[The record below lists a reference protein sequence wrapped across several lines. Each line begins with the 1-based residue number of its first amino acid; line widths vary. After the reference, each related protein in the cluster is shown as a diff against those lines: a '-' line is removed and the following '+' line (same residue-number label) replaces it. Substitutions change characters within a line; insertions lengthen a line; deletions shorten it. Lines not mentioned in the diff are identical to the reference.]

1 MSRNDSSDL
10 SASEEEKPN
19 ENSPSENNL
28 DENNQPEII
37 EMEEDVFVDS
47 DKNGSDKNEPPKND
61 PRNPNSFTNFPNFSS
76 QSNSSNDSFTNLING
91 LAPIITPL
99 LTAYLSSSMASG
111 FANHKKE
118 CPVNDI
124 ISSFTGLWE
133 GLNEIE
139 NKKLRAICF
148 MNNLNKFHD
157 HVSTYVNKH
166 VPEKN
171 QTLVTTTLNLAGEKL
186 RREIINVME
195 QLNSS

>member
-10 SASEEEKPN
+10 SASEEENPN
-19 ENSPSENNL
+19 KNIPSENIPSENNL
-28 DENNQPEII
+28 YENNQPEII
-37 EMEEDVFVDS
+37 EMEEDVFVDA
-47 DKNGSDKNEPPKND
+47 DKND
-61 PRNPNSFTNFPNFSS
+61 PSNPNSFTNLPNFSS
-76 QSNSSNDSFTNLING
+76 QPNNSNDSFTNLING

-111 FANHKKE
+111 FGNHKKE

-171 QTLVTTTLNLAGEKL
+171 QTLVTTTLDLAGEKL